1 MIPTVPYI
9 QSCFG
14 EFNARFF
21 SGALPPVPIKLS
33 HARTFLGKLT
43 FTKHRSWLFG
53 PTRYENFVLRINAR
67 IDLPEDLIEDTIL
80 HEMIHYYIAVNQLRD
95 TSAHG
100 RLFRREMK
108 RINAEGNRHIT
119 ISYRLSKD
127 QLLELYPEKNAQIEA
142 YFLHKSKKSSNFA
155 QN

>member
-1 MIPTVPYI
+1 MIPTVSHI
-9 QSCFG
+9 QSRFY
-14 EFNARFF
+14 EYNVRFF
-21 SGALPPVPIKLS
+21 GGTLPPVPIKLS

-80 HEMIHYYIAVNQLRD
+80 HEMIHYYIAVNHLRD

-100 RLFRREMK
+100 RLFRHEMK
-108 RINAEGNRHIT
+108 RINAEGNRRIT
-119 ISYRLSKD
+119 ISYRFTKE
-127 QLLELYPEKNAQIEA
+127 QLAALFPEKTI
-142 YFLHKSKKSSNFA
+142 F
-155 QN
+155 